1 MKKLTIILL
10 LLTSSAFG
18 QKLVDSLFTFK
29 VMDNEV
35 IWQKIFTSEVEDLQN
50 AFKKEV
56 VTNMQLENLQE
67 IGNTISFNVKG
78 ENIDFKKYGGTWGGT
93 AIFLQYPQNFLVVID
108 FKDNRYR
115 VSVKS
120 IKIDFSSSG
129 VDGIN
134 NLEDYILKKG
144 KFKNTKYL
152 KKMLGYCHRHYT
164 SKFTIKVKN
173 DDW

>member
-93 AIFLQYPQNFLVVID
+93 AIFLQYPQTLLLYNLFLVL
-108 FKDNRYR
+108 FY
-115 VSVKS
+115 S
-120 IKIDFSSSG
+120 
-129 VDGIN
+129 
-134 NLEDYILKKG
+134 
-144 KFKNTKYL
+144 
-152 KKMLGYCHRHYT
+152 
-164 SKFTIKVKN
+164 
-173 DDW
+173 